1 MPPTPNNFIINP
13 DQVNIQAPKVQEQI
27 AGATFVKE
35 GEVSMAAPRE
45 MIGGIDT
52 SAFDWYGWSK
62 SIWGSW

>member
-35 GEVSMAAPRE
+35 GEVSM
-45 MIGGIDT
+45 D
-52 SAFDWYGWSK
+52 GWSVNFSTTLVLI
-62 SIWGSW
+62 SIV